1 MKPTKNKIY
10 CYGCRR
16 SKMLFESQAKAKNF
30 IKFNADA
37 IREET
42 GVAPIRI
49 YYCAYCAGYH
59 VTSCESAEIGIILDK
74 KDQKAIAQI
83 HEQEEKENAIK
94 EELIKNHEAVA
105 NKITQA
111 YEYLYIGKFTEAKE
125 CLDSISTKINELSEK
140 ALMHGDNS
148 KIRLWWKQAPDKSNA
163 IRSAMSII
171 EQKSS
176 DKLEP
181 TENNLVNYGISLSD
195 ITSNIELLK
204 QIDSII
210 EQNDQLIPR
219 GGRNEINDNKTVC
232 RTLLQKLVGIGI
244 KKTVHTYNAKL
255 EGQYSQACR
264 IAKALAP
271 TCEDFGNNTPQIYGD
286 FYKLP

>member
-264 IAKALAP
+264 IAKSLAP

>member
-59 VTSCESAEIGIILDK
+59 VTSCESAEIGIKLDK

-140 ALMHGDNS
+140 TLMHGDNS

-264 IAKALAP
+264 IAKSLAP

>member
-16 SKMLFESQAKAKNF
+16 SKMLFESQTKAKNF

-111 YEYLYIGKFTEAKE
+111 YEYLYIGKFTEARE

-140 ALMHGDNS
+140 AQRHGGNS
-148 KIRLWWKQAPDKSNA
+148 KIRLWWKQAPDKINA

-181 TENNLVNYGISLSD
+181 TENNFVNYGISLSD

-210 EQNDQLIPR
+210 EQNNQLIPR
-219 GGRNEINDNKTVC
+219 GERGKINDNKTTC

-244 KKTVHTYNAKL
+244 KKTVRTYNAKL

-271 TCEDFGNNTPQIYGD
+271 ICEDFGNNTPQ
-286 FYKLP
+286 F